1 MLAAITAHLAHFDGT
16 PHAAAWAARATCT
29 RLRNAVAVGL
39 GPHVALEPVGRL
51 SSGTPVVK
59 TAGGRRRSVLVT
71 PFPDLPNR
79 TARLRRRVAA
89 AAALLTPPSGVRE
102 LTIYRA
108 PAEADM
114 KSDRFDMASGGFARE
129 IAYDPGAFAGTG
141 VLGPL
146 LVAAGRLPLRSLTV
160 GPLCAEVVS
169 LAVAPGCWALNTL
182 RSLRLCRLA
191 SATTW
196 VAPVRTT
203 LTAVSPRLVDL
214 LIEFEVATHVSEY
227 PGGGAV
233 GGRLGGCAARAGAPL
248 LVVCRGAVGWRRGG
262 AGHVGPR
269 LDVSQTD
276 AVHAQ
281 GGGRR
286 PAVASAT
293 APDEVGAAG

>member
-1 MLAAITAHLAHFDGT
+1 
-16 PHAAAWAARATCT
+16 
-29 RLRNAVAVGL
+29 
-39 GPHVALEPVGRL
+39 
-51 SSGTPVVK
+51 
-59 TAGGRRRSVLVT
+59 
-71 PFPDLPNR
+71 
-79 TARLRRRVAA
+79 
-89 AAALLTPPSGVRE
+89 
-102 LTIYRA
+102 
-108 PAEADM
+108 M

-227 PGGGAV
+227 PGGGALAVALADVPPAPALRSLSFV
-233 GGRLGGCAARAGAPL
+233 GELSAGDAAALATWAPAL
-248 LVVCRGAVGWRRGG
+248 TSLKLTLYMPK
-262 AGHVGPR
+262 VGP
-269 LDVSQTD
+269 TPC
-276 AVHAQ
+276 
-281 GGGRR
+281 GGQRYR
-286 PAVASAT
+286 T
-293 APDEVGAAG
+293 